1 MAHDIMATFTEILTE
16 DFDIPADEV
25 TRDATFEGLGLDS
38 LDVVDLTLALEEKTG
53 ITLDDDELEEV
64 VSVGDAVDL
73 ADSKQQ

>member
-1 MAHDIMATFTEILTE
+1 MAHDIMATFTEILIE

-53 ITLDDDELEEV
+53 ITLEDDELEEV
-64 VSVGDAVDL
+64 VTVGDAVDL
-73 ADSKQQ
+73 ADGKQE

>member
-53 ITLDDDELEEV
+53 ITLEDDELEDV